1 MNDHFE
7 QIKATIKELR
17 SIDNKKTTGKLG
29 LNKCK
34 RVAEKLDLLSE
45 NCQECEQQLLEL
57 KNRLIK
63 LKADIDGLDKNN
75 LKQHQQFIQQV
86 CNHLQ
91 KTHKLLPEGYYVSIY
106 MSIGMSLGVVFGL
119 TIFDNIALG
128 IPIGMCFGIAI
139 GAGLDADVKKKG
151 KTI

>member
-1 MNDHFE
+1 MNDHLD

-17 SIDNKKTTGKLG
+17 SIDNKKITGKLD
-29 LNKCK
+29 LNKCE
-34 RVAEKLDLLSE
+34 RVAEKLDSLSE

-57 KNRLIK
+57 KNHLIE
-63 LKADIDGLDKNN
+63 LKSNIDNLDKQT
-75 LKQHQQFIQQV
+75 LKQHLLLIQQTY
-86 CNHLQ
+86 NHLQ
-91 KTHKLLPEGYYVSIY
+91 KKHKLLPEGYYMSIY

-128 IPIGMCFGIAI
+128 IPIGMCFGMAI